1 MQRFKPSAAFAL
13 VVANMIGTGVF
24 TSLGFQL
31 LDIQSG
37 FALLLLWIIG
47 GVIALCGA
55 VTYAELAA
63 RFPRS
68 GGEYNFIGRTLHPS
82 LGFISGWISATVGY
96 AAPTALAAM
105 TFGIYFSSAIPL
117 FNSTYLAS
125 TLVVI
130 LTASHCI
137 SVGSS
142 GSLQSY
148 LTLLKIVLIIVF
160 CAIVWLSMERIQPI
174 RFTPQFDDLKLIT
187 TSAFA
192 VSLIYVNY
200 AYTGWNAATYLIDEL
215 ENPSKYL
222 SKVLVLGTLFV
233 TLIYLTLN
241 ATFLAAAPGNLMRGQ
256 EEIGF
261 IVAKYV
267 LGGDAANIIGVILA
281 LLLVSTV
288 SAMVIS
294 GPRVLQVIGQDF
306 KLFRWLSKT
315 NSQGLPIIAIIFQG
329 ILSIGFIATTS
340 FQSVLLFTGF
350 TLGLNSLLTVAG
362 IFSARRRSD
371 SDPHYKLPFY
381 PVPPLLFL
389 ILIGWTLI
397 YLVFQR
403 PVEGIAGLCIFII
416 GWFFWLGTRRFE
428 NN

>member
-315 NSQGLPIIAIIFQG
+315 KSQGLPIIAIIFQG